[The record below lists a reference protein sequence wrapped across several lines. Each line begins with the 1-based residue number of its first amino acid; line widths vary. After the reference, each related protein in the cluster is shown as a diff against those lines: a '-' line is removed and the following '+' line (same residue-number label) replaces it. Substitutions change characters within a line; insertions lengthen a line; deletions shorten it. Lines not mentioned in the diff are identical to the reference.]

1 MAGRGTE
8 IDPGKVRRRI
18 GLVDCGDLREIQR
31 NIDLLKAAMASTSC
45 GITIADATLPD
56 LPLIYVNRAFEEL
69 TGYPAEEVLG
79 KNCRFLQGDERDPE
93 ALARIHEALENG
105 TDTTVLLKNFRK
117 NGTLFWNE
125 LRLSP
130 IHTGSEGD
138 SPDYFVGIQT
148 DVTEK
153 VESKSRLRASNRAL
167 EESNEKL
174 EAAHREKDRL
184 MATVAHDLRGPIGNI
199 RSLVEVALESDAEAS
214 REFLQTAL
222 EAADGALALVGDL
235 VDLSAVRSGQ
245 LEIRRK
251 ETDLEEFLDRFAETA
266 RIRAGRKD
274 IDFSERRD
282 LREPAGFF
290 DPLRIQQVLDN
301 LFTNALKFS
310 ERNSPVVLEA
320 RSDADGVVFR
330 MIDQGRGIPAE
341 NQGKIFEPFSR
352 NRVAP
357 TEGEPSS
364 GLGLSIVRR
373 IVELHDGELALESE
387 PGRGSTF
394 TVRLPVLRD

>member
-1 MAGRGTE
+1 M
-8 IDPGKVRRRI
+8 
-18 GLVDCGDLREIQR
+18 DCGDLREIQR